1 MCLAIHEHAALL
13 ILWRTVWDAM
23 QTPPGLCNCSD
34 PDDASV
40 ARSDEY
46 LRELFKRADLKLLY
60 SAVQKGAQ
68 PLQYCHVDE
77 DASAGCTSLHGLHA
91 TKSVM
96 LWLQALTKG
105 C

>member
-1 MCLAIHEHAALL
+1 
-13 ILWRTVWDAM
+13 M

-68 PLQYCHVDE
+68 PLHIAMWMRTLLLSVQACM
-77 DASAGCTSLHGLHA
+77 ASMPQNLLCCGCRL
-91 TKSVM
+91 
-96 LWLQALTKG
+96 
-105 C
+105 